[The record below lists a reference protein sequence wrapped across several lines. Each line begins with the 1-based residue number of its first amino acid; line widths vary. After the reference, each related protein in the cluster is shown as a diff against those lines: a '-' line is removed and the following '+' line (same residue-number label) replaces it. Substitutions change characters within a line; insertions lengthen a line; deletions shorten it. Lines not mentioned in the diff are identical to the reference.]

1 MFQPGRLA
9 RSKNSINQVAAH
21 ELKITQHGSAV
32 RPCFCLL
39 RFSTLAL
46 AASLSFSESS
56 YRRFGLV
63 YISTALTPHTNR
75 SHDIVSLYLL
85 PGGQHYR
92 ILRGSVFTLFRLHF
106 CEYMCLMCELDSKW
120 EM

>member
-1 MFQPGRLA
+1 MFQPG

-21 ELKITQHGSAV
+21 ELKITQHGFAV
-32 RPCFCLL
+32 RPCFCPL

-46 AASLSFSESS
+46 APFLSLSESS
-56 YRRFGLV
+56 YRRFALV
-63 YISTALTPHTNR
+63 YISTDLTPHTKR
-75 SHDIVSLYLL
+75 SHDIVSLSLL

-92 ILRGSVFTLFRLHF
+92 ILHGSVFTLFRLHF
-106 CEYMCLMCELDSKW
+106 CEYMCLMCELDGKW